1 MLKEI
6 LAALRTRE
14 IMTQVEDEIREM
26 IELGR
31 TLFEASSLALIEG
44 REVAFD
50 LYARD
55 RKINAKV
62 VDVRKKIVEH
72 LAVAGSRN
80 VVGELVFI
88 TLINDVERIGDYSK
102 NVLDLARSRG
112 SEMAPNRYMEQLK
125 ALQPMIE
132 GNFDKA
138 AKALFDN
145 NQELAHEVVDAHLQI
160 SETCEGIVKELL
172 SDDSMDPRDGIALA
186 LASRYFKRIS
196 SHLKTIAS
204 SAVNPFS
211 LIGYKKV
218 PGQVEPSDAD

>member
-6 LAALRTRE
+6 LAALRKRE

-31 TLFEASSLALIEG
+31 TLYEASSLALTEG

-55 RKINAKV
+55 RKINATV

-112 SEMAPNRYMEQLK
+112 GNMAPNRYMDQLK
-125 ALQPMIE
+125 TLQPMIE
-132 GNFDKA
+132 ANFQKA
-138 AKALFDN
+138 SKALFDN
-145 NQELAHEVVDAHLQI
+145 DQELAHEVVDTHHQI

-172 SDDSMDPRDGIALA
+172 SDASMDPRDGIALA

-211 LIGYKKV
+211 LIGYKKS
-218 PGQVEPSDAD
+218 PGQAHPSDDD

>member
-6 LAALRTRE
+6 LAALRTRK
-14 IMTQVEDEIREM
+14 IMTQVEDELREM

-31 TLFEASSLALIEG
+31 TLFEASSLALLEG

-55 RKINAKV
+55 QKINAMV

-88 TLINDVERIGDYSK
+88 TLINDIERIGDYSK

-112 SEMAPNRYMEQLK
+112 QDMAPNRYKEQLV

-132 GNFDKA
+132 ANFDKA
-138 AKALFDN
+138 SKALFDN
-145 NQELAHEVVDAHLQI
+145 DQELAHAVIDAHHQI

-172 SDDSMDPRDGIALA
+172 SDANIDPRDGIALA
-186 LASRYFKRIS
+186 LASRFFKRIS

-211 LIGYKKV
+211 LIGYKKA
-218 PGQVEPSDAD
+218 PGSEDFADDE